1 MRPNH
6 VHLGATA
13 LPAGRGRPALAL
25 AIAGFW
31 LLSLACGA
39 TAQQAG
45 TAPAAGIPSLA
56 KVPIGELD
64 DIPGLPGDD
73 APDGTRSGDAG
84 KAEPPLPAEAV
95 SRHSLT
101 LPDHRLSF
109 TARAGAMAFQDAQG
123 GVVSEMGYFAYVVDG
138 AEPKQCPVTFVIN
151 GGPGLRLWVDDAGAA
166 PGDLDALALPDEAG
180 WRDEIADLLI
190 YR

>member
-101 LPDHRLSF
+101 LPDRRLSF
-109 TARAGAMAFQDAQG
+109 TARAGAMAIPPATPATWANLVRRATTPAFLPKRSNIYAISQSAGVPRGPKRYCDAF
-123 GVVSEMGYFAYVVDG
+123 SSFA
-138 AEPKQCPVTFVIN
+138 PQLSSRC
-151 GGPGLRLWVDDAGAA
+151 
-166 PGDLDALALPDEAG
+166 
-180 WRDEIADLLI
+180 
-190 YR
+190 